1 MTSHPYKNL
10 PSHTRWYRAVSTIEP
25 SAFDPVVDFP
35 FVIARHDKV
44 ATAGS
49 CFAQHIARHM
59 RLRGFS
65 YFVVE
70 QGHFLASDAI
80 LEEFQYSTYSAR
92 YGNVYTSRQLKQLFE
107 RAYGSTAYDVES
119 WPLGDG
125 RYADPFRPTIQPG
138 GFSSLAELEIDRA
151 QHLAQVR
158 RMFEELDYF
167 VFTLGLTECWF
178 DRATGAALPICPG
191 VSGGEY
197 SDDTTGFVNLSV
209 AEVVADMKEFLQ
221 NLARVNPRAR
231 VILTVSPV
239 PLAATAINRHVVT
252 STVYSKSVLR
262 VAAEELTS
270 EFPHVTYFPSFE
282 IITAGPS
289 AGRYFGEDRRSVLED
304 GVKHVMGLFFKH
316 ATDPGAVDAAAPIN
330 AEASSMAE
338 GRASINAMK
347 EVVQVLCDEELL
359 ARE

>member
-1 MTSHPYKNL
+1 MSHPYKLL
-10 PSHTRWYRAVSTIEP
+10 PDHTRWYRAVSKIDP
-25 SAFDPVVDFP
+25 NDFDPVVDFP
-35 FVIARHDKV
+35 FEIGTADKV

-70 QGHFLASDAI
+70 PGHFLANDAI

-92 YGNVYTSRQLKQLFE
+92 YGNVYTSRQLRQLFE
-107 RAYGSTAYDVES
+107 RAYGSTAYDVEA

-125 RYADPFRPTIQPG
+125 RYADPFRPTIQPN
-138 GFSSLAELEIDRA
+138 GFSSLAELEADRV

-167 VFTLGLTECWF
+167 VFTLGLTECWY

-191 VSGGEY
+191 VSGGTY
-197 SDDTTGFVNLSV
+197 SEDSTGFVNLG
-209 AEVVADMKEFLQ
+209 AADVVEDMKQFLAD
-221 NLARVNPRAR
+221 LAKVNPKAR

-239 PLAATAINRHVVT
+239 PLAATALNRHVAT

-262 VAAEELTS
+262 VAAEELVNA
-270 EFPHVTYFPSFE
+270 FDHVAYFPSFE
-282 IITAGPS
+282 VITAGPS
-289 AGRYFGEDRRSVLED
+289 AGRYFADDKRTVLED

-316 ATDPGAVDAAAPIN
+316 ATN
-330 AEASSMAE
+330 AENASPRTAPVDDMAE
-338 GRASINAMK
+338 GRASIAAMQN
-347 EVVQVLCDEELL
+347 VVKVLCDEELL
-359 ARE
+359 AGN

>member
-1 MTSHPYKNL
+1 MTSHPYKSL
-10 PSHTRWYRAVSTIEP
+10 PSHTRWYRAVSTIDP
-25 SAFDPVVDFP
+25 NAFDPVIDFP
-35 FVIARHDKV
+35 FAIEKDDKV

-59 RLRGFS
+59 RMRGFS

-80 LEEFQYSTYSAR
+80 LSEFQYSTYSAR

-107 RAYGSTAYDVES
+107 RAYGSTAYDLEA

-125 RYADPFRPTIQPG
+125 RYADPFRPTIQPK
-138 GFSSLAELEIDRA
+138 GFASLAELDADRA
-151 QHLAQVR
+151 QHLSQVR

-178 DRATGAALPICPG
+178 DRRTGAALPICPG

-197 SDDTTGFVNLSV
+197 SDETTGFINLSV
-209 AEVVADMKEFLQ
+209 AEVVADMKEFLH
-221 NLARVNPRAR
+221 NLARVNPKAR
-231 VILTVSPV
+231 VVLTVSPV
-239 PLAATAINRHVVT
+239 PLAATALNRHVVT

-262 VAAEELTS
+262 VAAEEITAA
-270 EFPHVTYFPSFE
+270 FPHVAYFPSFE
-282 IITAGPS
+282 VITAGPS
-289 AGRYFGEDRRSVLED
+289 AGRYFAEDKRSVLED

-316 ATDPGAVDAAAPIN
+316 ATDSNSTNTAPDTSFQRSSVDQ
-330 AEASSMAE
+330 
-338 GRASINAMK
+338 GRASIEEMK
-347 EVVQVLCDEELL
+347 GVVQVLCDEELT
-359 ARE
+359 ARD